1 VLPLYYVIDGMDQ
14 VMLFSNTTRALTDVG
29 VVAILAVIIFA
40 LAVRFFQW
48 RDVA

>member
-1 VLPLYYVIDGMDQ
+1 
-14 VMLFSNTTRALTDVG
+14 VG